1 MSNATETQIAPSP
14 GLRERK
20 KEQTRERL
28 RSSAFQLFTERGYD
42 NVTVDEVAEHAEVS
56 KSTLFRYFET
66 KEDLVLADSR
76 AHGQLLMATFA
87 ERPTDEPVLAS
98 LRAALVSVV
107 AGLQGD
113 RQRFLQ
119 RTLIVADAPTL
130 SVRALERQAAWED
143 DLTALI
149 LPRLQGRDDAETRA
163 SVLAAASLAVLRVA
177 TRRWAATDDG
187 SQLIDHLLPALDVLA
202 DELKGSD

>member
-1 MSNATETQIAPSP
+1 MEAAP

-28 RSSAFQLFTERGYD
+28 RAAAFDLFTERGFD

-76 AHGQLLMATFA
+76 VHGQLLMATFA
-87 ERPTDEPVLAS
+87 ERPSDEPVMTS

-119 RTLIVADAPTL
+119 RTRIVADAPTL

-143 DLTALI
+143 DLTALV

>member
-1 MSNATETQIAPSP
+1 MEAAP

-28 RSSAFQLFTERGYD
+28 RAAAFDLFTERGFD

-76 AHGQLLMATFA
+76 VHGQLLMATFA
-87 ERPTDEPVLAS
+87 ERPSDEPVMTS

-119 RTLIVADAPTL
+119 RTRIVADAPTL

-143 DLTALI
+143 DLTALV
-149 LPRLQGRDDAETRA
+149 LPRLKGRDDAETRA